1 MFDSTSFAFFNT
13 FAFTANFVIYVGL
26 IVFWIRSVYDRL
38 LPSYTRGY
46 MIVEALFM
54 IFYIV
59 IRSVKYRIVGSVWG
73 ARACWYLYYIP
84 IVMIPSFFLIS
95 AVSFGSTRLY
105 DESESGRK
113 KLSGR
118 VSISILIVLF
128 SLFLSG
134 CILTN
139 DIHNLAFIPN
149 VPLEEFEGR
158 SGTYSYGPLTYAVY
172 AWVVVAVVVG
182 VVYFVWLT
190 NKVSNWRKI
199 GFILIP
205 LALVPAINELGAM
218 LEEIGFER
226 MYHEP
231 EVYVFALIVILE
243 ICLRNRIISYNED
256 YQGIFS
262 KMSIPAVITSSD
274 FNSIYTTETQLDI
287 TDEEMQRA
295 LEAPVLIN
303 EDTRLFGMQIRGG
316 NVFWTVDESEI
327 NRMNESLEEA
337 NETLDLENKLIKYEH
352 DQKEERS
359 RIDARNLVYRKAAN
373 TVYREQK
380 RIEQILDDTHPG
392 DIDFREK
399 VAVVSLL
406 NAFVKRKSNF
416 VLTYSEDE
424 SISSREIYLAIEEMI
439 RFTGYL
445 GVLGSVENMSRGS
458 FSYAD
463 TLSLYDTFLRLL
475 EMVLD
480 KITKLL
486 VVITDDGI
494 RMIMDYKEELVL
506 ESEDWDISSDL
517 EGESLYVTVSARKG
531 GEHG

>member
-1 MFDSTSFAFFNT
+1 
-13 FAFTANFVIYVGL
+13 
-26 IVFWIRSVYDRL
+26 
-38 LPSYTRGY
+38 
-46 MIVEALFM
+46 
-54 IFYIV
+54 
-59 IRSVKYRIVGSVWG
+59 
-73 ARACWYLYYIP
+73 
-84 IVMIPSFFLIS
+84 
-95 AVSFGSTRLY
+95 
-105 DESESGRK
+105 
-113 KLSGR
+113 
-118 VSISILIVLF
+118 
-128 SLFLSG
+128 
-134 CILTN
+134 
-139 DIHNLAFIPN
+139 
-149 VPLEEFEGR
+149 
-158 SGTYSYGPLTYAVY
+158 
-172 AWVVVAVVVG
+172 
-182 VVYFVWLT
+182 
-190 NKVSNWRKI
+190 
-199 GFILIP
+199 
-205 LALVPAINELGAM
+205 
-218 LEEIGFER
+218 
-226 MYHEP
+226 
-231 EVYVFALIVILE
+231 
-243 ICLRNRIISYNED
+243 
-256 YQGIFS
+256 
-262 KMSIPAVITSSD
+262 MSIPAVITSSD

-494 RMIMDYKEELVL
+494 RMIMDYKEELIL

-531 GEHG
+531 GEHGRIK